1 MVTAGAMRRAAG
13 LDSGVLDLFSII
25 VAGGLALL
33 IIWVLLLGWLYPGS
47 GADVLDWKPTRS
59 PELEAQN
66 EVDDISQMIEA
77 QNEMRR
83 RRGVPE
89 RTEDDVKA
97 DLKRDQ
103 DELGA
108 RAASYAEERRA
119 TGRPMD
125 KRDI

>member
-1 MVTAGAMRRAAG
+1 
-13 LDSGVLDLFSII
+13 
-25 VAGGLALL
+25 
-33 IIWVLLLGWLYPGS
+33 VLLLGWLYPGS